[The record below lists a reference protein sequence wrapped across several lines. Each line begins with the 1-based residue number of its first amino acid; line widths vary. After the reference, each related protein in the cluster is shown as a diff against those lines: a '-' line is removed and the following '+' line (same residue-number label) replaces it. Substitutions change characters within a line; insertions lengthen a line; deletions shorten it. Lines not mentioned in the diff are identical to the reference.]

1 MESQNFKFIAG
12 LDHLRGFAALIIVF
26 FHGTHFF
33 LYKLQSQLPN
43 IPENWPTSNNPL
55 ITLIIEG
62 HSAVGLFFVISGFI
76 FTTRLL
82 NRSFDYK
89 NFYTNRFIRTYPLFI
104 VILSLGLLIYPE
116 NISLSSVS
124 QTLLFLSNKISA
136 FNGGQFT
143 YVFWSIAVE
152 WHFYFIFPILIY
164 LLRKYDYIGLLFIII
179 LFELIRFS
187 IYYFKHELRIISYW
201 TLVGRIDQFII
212 GMLAGKY
219 WIENIKLIK
228 FKKSLIISSIILILL
243 NSFIFNAIRGATS
256 NHAIW
261 IIWPTLEALSWAL
274 FLICY
279 LNIAN
284 QLNIFIKDL
293 FNYLGRISYS
303 IYMVHFIVIFY
314 FIEYNFLFKF
324 FNIDLILN
332 SMLNTL
338 IFVIPVTILVS
349 SLTYKLIELPFL
361 NLKKFSL
368 QLNIQNHG
376 KF

>member
-1 MESQNFKFIAG
+1 
-12 LDHLRGFAALIIVF
+12 
-26 FHGTHFF
+26 
-33 LYKLQSQLPN
+33 
-43 IPENWPTSNNPL
+43 
-55 ITLIIEG
+55 
-62 HSAVGLFFVISGFI
+62 
-76 FTTRLL
+76 
-82 NRSFDYK
+82 
-89 NFYTNRFIRTYPLFI
+89 
-104 VILSLGLLIYPE
+104 
-116 NISLSSVS
+116 
-124 QTLLFLSNKISA
+124 
-136 FNGGQFT
+136 
-143 YVFWSIAVE
+143 
-152 WHFYFIFPILIY
+152 
-164 LLRKYDYIGLLFIII
+164 
-179 LFELIRFS
+179 
-187 IYYFKHELRIISYW
+187 
-201 TLVGRIDQFII
+201 
-212 GMLAGKY
+212 MLAGKY

-243 NSFIFNAIRGATS
+243 NSFIFNAISGATS

-274 FLICY
+274 FLISY

-303 IYMVHFIVIFY
+303 IYLINFIVIFY

-332 SMLNTL
+332 AMLNTL

-361 NLKKFSL
+361 NLKKVSL
-368 QLNIQNHG
+368 KLNIQKHG